1 MQPALAA
8 RDLIGAALW
17 LGAFTFEVVAD
28 RQKSAWRTARD
39 NKEHDE
45 KFSALPTNTLLY
57 QFSFLC
63 GTDGF
68 CGREQSL
75 RAYGVSVDILIVRPS
90 LPCLK

>member
-45 KFSALPTNTLLY
+45 KFSAPPKPVPTGLY
-57 QFSFLC
+57 C
-63 GTDGF
+63 GDSCDLARAVNSHFGLM
-68 CGREQSL
+68 EHQST
-75 RAYGVSVDILIVRPS
+75 S
-90 LPCLK
+90 